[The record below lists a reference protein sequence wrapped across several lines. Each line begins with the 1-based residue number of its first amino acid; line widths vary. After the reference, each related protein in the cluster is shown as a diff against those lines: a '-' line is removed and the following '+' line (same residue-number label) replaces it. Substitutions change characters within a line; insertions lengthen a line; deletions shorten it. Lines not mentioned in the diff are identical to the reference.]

1 LRPKSGGRL
10 LDGHEW
16 SEWPKPQ
23 TTNRRT
29 VRGTKDGSTKTDR
42 LGA

>member
-16 SEWPKPQ
+16 SEWPKSQ
-23 TTNRRT
+23 TTKRRT
-29 VRGTKDGSTKTDR
+29 VRGTKHGSAKRDR